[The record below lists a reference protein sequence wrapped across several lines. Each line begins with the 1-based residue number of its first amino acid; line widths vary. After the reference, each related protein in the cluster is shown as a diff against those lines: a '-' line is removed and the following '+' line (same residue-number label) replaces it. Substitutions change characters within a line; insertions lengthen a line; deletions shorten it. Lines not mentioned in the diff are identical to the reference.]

1 MAANFI
7 INHSR
12 WRRTGAQIRAGR
24 SSAKGAG
31 VLAGISKK
39 EGELSRFLAAR
50 SDGQA
55 DIRRACGVTQ
65 LGTAQGHGEI
75 DDAIHARPL

>member
-1 MAANFI
+1 MAP
-7 INHSR
+7 H
-12 WRRTGAQIRAGR
+12 RRADSAWTQLGKRRGR
-24 SSAKGAG
+24 PGRD
-31 VLAGISKK
+31 IEK
-39 EGELSRFLAAR
+39 EKELSRFLPAR